1 MTKQTPPKI
10 RIKQE
15 LLSQLER
22 HSYKKITMKHLA
34 ESLGM
39 TRANLYKHYSS
50 KEEIILS
57 IIQEHLDLVYDL
69 FENMELKSKAIDWH
83 ALLRQSAQVL
93 LINKEMVCAVMTSD
107 VEALVFE
114 YVKSF
119 ITRVLGHIAR
129 VNKIH
134 IKDQD
139 YFNLIVLQISGAG
152 FNVVKGWAINEMKTP
167 EDQVAALLDDIVNE
181 SMMDKLRLC
190 DTDV

>member
-1 MTKQTPPKI
+1 MTNQTPPKT
-10 RIKQE
+10 RIKKE
-15 LLSQLER
+15 LLSQLEQR
-22 HSYKKITMKHLA
+22 PYKKITMKNLA

-50 KEEIILS
+50 KDEIILA
-57 IIQEHLDLVYDL
+57 IIQEHLDLVFDL
-69 FENMELKSKAIDWH
+69 FENMELKSGAIDWH

-93 LINKEMVCAVMTSD
+93 LINREMVCAVMSSD
-107 VEALVFE
+107 VEELAFK
-114 YVKSF
+114 YVQSF

-129 VNKIH
+129 VNEIH

-167 EDQVAALLDDIVNE
+167 ADQVAALLDDIVNE
-181 SMMDKLRLC
+181 SMMDKLKLC